1 MTFFFNS
8 ESSSCNMLNDTLK
21 VSVGEKTGQQKNKK
35 ELYESKEGCANY
47 DRGRGKVNYY
57 TTEFQRKGIQQ

>member
-1 MTFFFNS
+1 
-8 ESSSCNMLNDTLK
+8 MLNDTLK

-47 DRGRGKVNYY
+47 DRGRGKVNDY